1 MSKKILAIYY
11 SQSGQLAQIV
21 DNFTS
26 VFTAAGASVEK
37 VNVYPQPGF
46 SFPWNSKRF
55 FDAMPESVLGIT
67 SQLVPFQLKEDS
79 YDLIIFAYQP
89 WYLSPSI
96 PANTILNHPS
106 FKAVLKN
113 TPVVTIIGA
122 RNMWLKA
129 QEKVKNT
136 LHGYGAKLVGNIA
149 LVDRNS
155 NLISGITILYWMM
168 TGKKD
173 SMWGIFPKPG
183 VSADDIE
190 NVKVF
195 GATTLQ
201 CLNNN
206 NWETLQPALI
216 EQKAVEVKSNLMFI
230 EPRATKL
237 FSIWAGFIIKRKN
250 RSAWLVVFKYYLLIA
265 LFIIAPV
272 VLIINN
278 LLFRPFLGKSIAR
291 KKQYYLA
298 VN

>member
-1 MSKKILAIYY
+1 MNKKILAIYY
-11 SQSGQLAQIV
+11 TQSGQLGQIV

-26 VFTAAGASVEK
+26 VFIAAGISVEK
-37 VNVYPQPGF
+37 VNVQLNPGF
-46 SFPWNSKRF
+46 GFPWNSKRF
-55 FDAMPESVLGIT
+55 FDAMPESVLGIPAELG
-67 SQLVPFQLKEDS
+67 SVQLKEDS

-89 WYLSPSI
+89 WFLAPSI

-106 FKAVLKN
+106 FRAVLKN
-113 TPVVTIIGA
+113 TPVITVIGA

-129 QEKVKNT
+129 QERVKNM
-136 LHGYGAKLVGNIA
+136 LHNYGAKLVGNIA
-149 LVDRNS
+149 LVDKNS
-155 NLISGITILYWMM
+155 NLVSGVTILYWMM

-183 VSADDIE
+183 VADEDIS
-190 NVKVF
+190 NMKVY
-195 GATTLQ
+195 GDTVLQ
-201 CLNNN
+201 YLNNG
-206 NWETLQPALI
+206 NWEGLQPALI
-216 EQKAVEVKSNLMFI
+216 QQKALEVKSNLMFI

-237 FSIWAGFIIKRKN
+237 FSIWANFIIKRKN

-272 VLIINN
+272 VLIINTV
-278 LLFRPFLGKSIAR
+278 LFKPFLGKSIKR

>member
-11 SQSGQLAQIV
+11 TQSGQLGQIV

-26 VFTAAGASVEK
+26 AFPAGGVSVEK
-37 VNVYPQPGF
+37 VIVQSQPGF
-46 SFPWNSKRF
+46 GFPWNAKRF

-67 SQLVPFQLKEDS
+67 SELAPFELKEDS

-129 QEKVKNT
+129 QERVKNS
-136 LHGYGAKLVGNIA
+136 LQANGARLVGNIA
-149 LVDRNS
+149 MVDRNS
-155 NLISGITILYWMM
+155 NLVSGVTILYWMM

-183 VSADDIE
+183 VAEEDISQA
-190 NVKVF
+190 NTF
-195 GATTLQ
+195 GATVLQ
-201 CLNNN
+201 YLSNG
-206 NWETLQPALI
+206 NWEGLQPALI
-216 EQKAVEVKSNLMFI
+216 TQKAVVVKSNLMFI

-272 VLIINN
+272 VLLINT
-278 LLFRPFLGKSIAR
+278 LLFKPFLSKSISR

>member
-1 MSKKILAIYY
+1 MNKKILAIYY
-11 SQSGQLAQIV
+11 TQSGQLGQIV

-26 VFTAAGASVEK
+26 VFIAAGISVEK
-37 VNVYPQPGF
+37 VNVQLNPGF
-46 SFPWNSKRF
+46 GFPWNSKRF

-67 SQLVPFQLKEDS
+67 AELGSVQLKEDS

-89 WYLSPSI
+89 WFLAPSI

-106 FKAVLKN
+106 FRAVLKN
-113 TPVVTIIGA
+113 TPVVTVIGA

-129 QEKVKNT
+129 QERVKNM
-136 LHGYGAKLVGNIA
+136 LHSFGAKLVGNIV
-149 LVDRNS
+149 LVDKNS
-155 NLISGITILYWMM
+155 NLVSGVTILYWMM

-183 VSADDIE
+183 VADEDIS
-190 NVKVF
+190 NTKVY
-195 GATTLQ
+195 GDTVLQ
-201 CLNNN
+201 YLNNG
-206 NWETLQPALI
+206 NWEGLQPALI
-216 EQKAVEVKSNLMFI
+216 QQKALEVKSNLMFI

-237 FSIWAGFIIKRKN
+237 FSIWANFIIKRKN

-265 LFIIAPV
+265 LFIIAPI
-272 VLIINN
+272 VLIINTV
-278 LLFRPFLGKSIAR
+278 LFKPFLSKSIKR